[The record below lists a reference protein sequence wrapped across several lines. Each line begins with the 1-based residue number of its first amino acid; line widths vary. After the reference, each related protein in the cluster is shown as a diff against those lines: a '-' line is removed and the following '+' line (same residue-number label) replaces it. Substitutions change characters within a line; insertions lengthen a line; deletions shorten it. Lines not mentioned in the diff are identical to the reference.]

1 MLSRSERILENI
13 PVGSLGIIPLLG
25 CEELGNKVNDY
36 LVKWRRESAH
46 EHKNDVAFSGYEKEN
61 YLINASVP
69 RFGSGEAKGILGES
83 VRGKDIYLMVD
94 VCNYNVTYSLTGNT
108 NHMSP
113 DDHFQNLKRIIAAVG
128 GKGRRINVI
137 MPFLYESRQHKRTS
151 RESLDC
157 ALALQELVRMGVDNI
172 ITFDAHDPRVSN
184 AIPLSGFETISP
196 TYQFIKGLLRKVKD
210 LQIDSEHMMAISP
223 DEGGTNRAVYLANVL
238 GLDMGMFYKRRDY
251 TQIVNGRNPIVAHE
265 FLGSSVEGKD
275 VIIIDEMS
283 MVDLSIM
290 YSLIKAVNVGTRL
303 VLVGDADQLP
313 SVGAGNILSDI
324 IKSECL
330 PVVKLEKIFRQDAVS
345 DIIANAHKI
354 NKGEYVDLSKKSQDF
369 FFIRRERPNDI
380 INAIYALISD
390 KLPKYVGCDAKDIQI
405 LAPSKMTDVGVNRLN
420 EIMQS
425 LLNPPA
431 ENKEEIELFGKIY
444 RVGDKVIHIK
454 NNYNME
460 WKKYDGFGLSTEGT
474 GVFNGDTGVIRGIE
488 STVGELEVVFDD
500 GRYVTY
506 SKSELEQLE
515 LAYAL
520 TVHKAQ
526 GSEYPAIIMPMYN
539 VPRMLLNRKLLY
551 TAVTR
556 AKKCVCLVGIEE
568 IFNKMKDNE
577 YELKRYSTFD
587 KRLKEAYAEFI

>member
-1 MLSRSERILENI
+1 
-13 PVGSLGIIPLLG
+13 
-25 CEELGNKVNDY
+25 
-36 LVKWRRESAH
+36 
-46 EHKNDVAFSGYEKEN
+46 
-61 YLINASVP
+61 
-69 RFGSGEAKGILGES
+69 
-83 VRGKDIYLMVD
+83 
-94 VCNYNVTYSLTGNT
+94 
-108 NHMSP
+108 
-113 DDHFQNLKRIIAAVG
+113 
-128 GKGRRINVI
+128 
-137 MPFLYESRQHKRTS
+137 
-151 RESLDC
+151 
-157 ALALQELVRMGVDNI
+157 
-172 ITFDAHDPRVSN
+172 
-184 AIPLSGFETISP
+184 
-196 TYQFIKGLLRKVKD
+196 
-210 LQIDSEHMMAISP
+210 
-223 DEGGTNRAVYLANVL
+223 
-238 GLDMGMFYKRRDY
+238 
-251 TQIVNGRNPIVAHE
+251 
-265 FLGSSVEGKD
+265 
-275 VIIIDEMS
+275 
-283 MVDLSIM
+283 
-290 YSLIKAVNVGTRL
+290 
-303 VLVGDADQLP
+303 
-313 SVGAGNILSDI
+313 
-324 IKSECL
+324 
-330 PVVKLEKIFRQDAVS
+330 
-345 DIIANAHKI
+345 
-354 NKGEYVDLSKKSQDF
+354 
-369 FFIRRERPNDI
+369 
-380 INAIYALISD
+380 
-390 KLPKYVGCDAKDIQI
+390 
-405 LAPSKMTDVGVNRLN
+405 MTDVGVNRLN

-577 YELKRYSTFD
+577 YELKEIFY
-587 KRLKEAYAEFI
+587 I